1 MKSLCVPSV
10 KAAFEILFPAEACGK
25 CQRRQDLIPVSNHG
39 SAADL
44 SCDHRWLIR
53 PSLVLLTS
61 PPVGLTR

>member
-44 SCDHRWLIR
+44 SCDHR
-53 PSLVLLTS
+53 
-61 PPVGLTR
+61 